1 MMYALVKG
9 GFVVNIIVWDGVSSY
24 TPPAGHDLVAYAAGC
39 VIGGTWDGVDF
50 GPIPEPAP

>member
-1 MMYALVKG
+1 MYALVKG